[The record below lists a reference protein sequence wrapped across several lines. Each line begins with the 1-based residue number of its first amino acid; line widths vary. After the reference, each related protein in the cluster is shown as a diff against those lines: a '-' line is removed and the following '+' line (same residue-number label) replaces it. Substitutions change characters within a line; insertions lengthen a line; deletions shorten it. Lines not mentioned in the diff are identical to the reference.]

1 LALLDQSDGACGFLD
16 SGGNCRIQ
24 PVKPHP
30 CSDFPYRWNS
40 PGFKKICRAKPVEVT
55 AEEWE
60 RRINAP
66 QKPSPASPRIRFES
80 PKNPSFPRQK
90 KTANNASMR
99 FPQVFAAATL
109 FLAMNSLLHAADLK
123 IGLIGLDTSHAT
135 AFTEILNNPA
145 AKDHVPGAK
154 VVAAFK
160 GGSPDIESSITRVEG
175 YTTTLRDKH
184 GVEIVDTIQELCSK
198 VDAVMLLSV
207 DGRPHVIQAMPVL
220 AARKPLYIDK
230 PMAGTLRDVHTLARL
245 AAESKTPFFSS
256 SSLRFAKTSQAVR
269 KGSIGT
275 VTNAWC
281 GSPASLEKTHPDLF
295 WYGVHGCES
304 LFTVMGTG
312 CESVRRGKTAD
323 GKIEVVGTWKGGRTG
338 TFREVEGYQG
348 KAQGSLGSA
357 DVGGFDG
364 YAPLVAEAVKF
375 FQTHVAPVPI
385 EETLELFA
393 FMEAADE
400 SKRRNG
406 AEVKLSEVVEAAK
419 KR

>member
-1 LALLDQSDGACGFLD
+1 MHLPRLL
-16 SGGNCRIQ
+16 R
-24 PVKPHP
+24 
-30 CSDFPYRWNS
+30 
-40 PGFKKICRAKPVEVT
+40 
-55 AEEWE
+55 
-60 RRINAP
+60 
-66 QKPSPASPRIRFES
+66 
-80 PKNPSFPRQK
+80 
-90 KTANNASMR
+90 SM
-99 FPQVFAAATL
+99 
-109 FLAMNSLLHAADLK
+109 SLVLTMTSLIHAADLK

-175 YTTTLRDKH
+175 YTTTLREKH
-184 GVEIVDTIQELCSK
+184 GVQIVDSIEDLCSK

-207 DGRPHVIQAMPVL
+207 DGRPHLAQARPVL
-220 AARKPLYIDK
+220 AAHKPLYIDK

-256 SSLRFAKTSQAVR
+256 SSLRFAKSSQAVR

-304 LFTVMGTG
+304 LFTVMGRG
-312 CESVRRGKTAD
+312 CESVRRGKTAA
-323 GKIEVVGTWKGGRTG
+323 GKIEVVGIWKGGRTG

-348 KAQGSLGSA
+348 RAEGTLGAA
-357 DVGGFDG
+357 DVGAFDG

-375 FQTHVAPVPI
+375 FQTKVSPVPI

-406 AEVKLSEVVEAAK
+406 AEVRLSEVIEAAT
-419 KR
+419 RR

>member
-1 LALLDQSDGACGFLD
+1 MRLPRVFRLALPLL
-16 SGGNCRIQ
+16 
-24 PVKPHP
+24 
-30 CSDFPYRWNS
+30 
-40 PGFKKICRAKPVEVT
+40 
-55 AEEWE
+55 
-60 RRINAP
+60 
-66 QKPSPASPRIRFES
+66 
-80 PKNPSFPRQK
+80 
-90 KTANNASMR
+90 
-99 FPQVFAAATL
+99 
-109 FLAMNSLLHAADLK
+109 LAMTSLIRAADLR

-135 AFTEILNNPA
+135 AFAEILNNPS
-145 AKDHVPGAK
+145 AKDHVPGAR

-175 YTTTLRDKH
+175 YTTTLREKH
-184 GVEIVDTIQELCSK
+184 GVQIVDSIEDLCSK

-207 DGRPHVIQAMPVL
+207 DGRPHLAQARPVL
-220 AARKPLYIDK
+220 AARKPLYVDK

-245 AAESKTPFFSS
+245 VAESKTPFFSS
-256 SSLRFAKTSQAVR
+256 SSLRFAKSSQAVR

-304 LFTVMGTG
+304 LFTVMGRG

-338 TFREVEGYQG
+338 TFREIEGYRGQ
-348 KAQGSLGSA
+348 AQGTQGSA
-357 DVGGFDG
+357 DVGAFDG

-375 FQTHVAPVPI
+375 FQTGIAPVALD
-385 EETLELFA
+385 ETLELFA

-406 AEVKLSEVVEAAK
+406 AEVRLSEVIAAAS
-419 KR
+419 RR